1 MQPNSLCIQLFQQ
14 NSYPTK
20 EWHLENMKKTVVKY
34 VTGLLD
40 NATLDQKRHHKKYS
54 SNLAWVHKR
63 VTSDIKH
70 GVTVGEILDF
80 LDKIRSSNEFAN
92 IRNKESSMDRLDL
105 VKIHFSTPMPY

>member
-1 MQPNSLCIQLFQQ
+1 MLQQ

-40 NATLDQKRHHKKYS
+40 NATLGEKQHRKKYS
-54 SNLAWVHKR
+54 GNLAWVHKR
-63 VTSDIKH
+63 VTTDIKH
-70 GVTVGEILDF
+70 GVTVAEILDF
-80 LDKIRSSNEFAN
+80 LDRIRSSNEFAD
-92 IRNKESSMDRLDL
+92 IRNKEGSLERLDL

>member
-1 MQPNSLCIQLFQQ
+1 MQPNSLCIQLLQQ

-92 IRNKESSMDRLDL
+92 IRNKESSLDRLDL